1 MNGCHYPRN
10 PNDFAILLSIM
21 KRILLLLGFLGLLM
35 AGCVNQDIAA
45 RRSDI
50 PWNAPSRSEAV
61 GALPASLVDQYD

>member
-1 MNGCHYPRN
+1 
-10 PNDFAILLSIM
+10 M